1 MRWVFVNGELV
12 EEAAARVPALDR
24 GLLYG
29 YGLFETMRSYG
40 GHVFRL
46 EQHHHRLCEG
56 AALLALE
63 VPISLPA
70 LGEAIAAVLQRN
82 GLTDASLRLTL
93 TAGPSEA
100 AEPSNAQ
107 VVLFAGEST
116 EYPEALYER
125 GMAAVISPIRRNE
138 TSPLSRVKSL
148 NYLDNLLAR
157 EEARRRG
164 ADESLLLNSQGFVAE
179 GSASNVFV
187 VRNGAL
193 LTPSVQSGA
202 LPGITRQ
209 VVLELAAEVGLEV
222 KEIEVEL
229 EALFEAT
236 EAFLTSSLKEVM
248 PLTRLDGRAVGSGRP
263 GPVSERLRCLHR
275 ELVIREAANTPPR
288 GRAHR

>member
-40 GHVFRL
+40 GHLFRL
-46 EQHHHRLCEG
+46 QEHYRRLCEG
-56 AALLALE
+56 AALLGLE
-63 VPISLPA
+63 TPLSLPA
-70 LGEAIAAVLQRN
+70 LREAIRAVLERN
-82 GLTDASLRLTL
+82 GLTDASLRLTV
-93 TAGPSEA
+93 TAGPSDA
-100 AEPSNAQ
+100 TEPSKAQ
-107 VVLFAGEST
+107 VVLFARGPT
-116 EYPEALYER
+116 DYPEALYER

-157 EEARRRG
+157 EEARRQG
-164 ADESLLLNSQGFVAE
+164 ADEAVLLNSQGFVAE
-179 GSASNVFV
+179 GSASNVFLV
-187 VRNGAL
+187 KGNEL

-209 VVLELAAEVGLEV
+209 VVLELAPAAGLGSKEA
-222 KEIEVEL
+222 EIEP
-229 EALFEAT
+229 EALSEAG

-248 PLTRLDGRAVGSGRP
+248 PLTMLDGRPLGSGRP
-263 GPVSERLRCLHR
+263 GPVSKRLRRLYR
-275 ELVIREAANTPPR
+275 ELVVREAS
-288 GRAHR
+288 G